1 MRLIKKTIVLFA
13 SLRQIINFQRKS
25 RDLITLV
32 GEANLFSGITFSFS
46 SHTPISV
53 RITTS
58 ITFITFRHIDQIK
71 EVRSLDIMLLFCL
84 NYLPVPTITR
94 ADSTKDSMVFK
105 FLNIP
110 FYCFFINL
118 TFRCNVGYCNPVVLF
133 YHLNNSV
140 ESIYRDIYIR
150 DNFVFLRA

>member
-1 MRLIKKTIVLFA
+1 MLCQSSSAVEQGTHKP
-13 SLRQIINFQRKS
+13 
-25 RDLITLV
+25 LV
-32 GEANLFSGITFSFS
+32 GGSIPSSGTTFSS
-46 SHTPISV
+46 SSQIPISV

-58 ITFITFRHIDQIK
+58 ITFRHIDQIK
-71 EVRSLDIMLLFCL
+71 EVRCLDIVLLFCL

-94 ADSTKDSMVFK
+94 ADSTKDSLVFK

-150 DNFVFLRA
+150 DIYIRDIYIRDNFVFLRA